1 MTTVS
6 KGQAK
11 DRKFRTL
18 FTTAVLRVNP
28 EPSTDTTS
36 FGTGRHSR
44 RDLEVGGFVPNA
56 CLVYAEDSKVFRLD
70 LGDVGFVCDR

>member
-1 MTTVS
+1 MTTVG
-6 KGQAK
+6 KGEAK

-28 EPSTDTTS
+28 EPGADATS

-56 CLVYAEDSKVFRLD
+56 CLVYAEDGEVFWLD